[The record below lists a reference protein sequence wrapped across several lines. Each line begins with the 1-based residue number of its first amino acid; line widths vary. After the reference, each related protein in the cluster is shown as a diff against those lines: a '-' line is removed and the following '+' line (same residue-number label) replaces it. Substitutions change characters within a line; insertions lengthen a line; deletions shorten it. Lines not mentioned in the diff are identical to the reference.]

1 MESELNCTLSERLG
15 QANNWPVK
23 FFWLY
28 ERKQIHMAWKKLV
41 FQLVL
46 WASSSYILLAW
57 GQILFIFVNDFI
69 RNLLV
74 AAPSPA
80 QRKNGEFS
88 FVRGRVRQHVGYFIR
103 RWLAWSLAHWVSKLQ
118 KLLSQQ
124 ENLLVPDYRTRH
136 FSSAEFRERMCMFNF
151 CVNALPF
158 IQCSYFI
165 YAPQASLSLRPCD
178 KKTRYS
184 GNPRLEAAYWFLSTI
199 E

>member
-1 MESELNCTLSERLG
+1 MYSSLSCG
-15 QANNWPVK
+15 QAALTFCLPGAK
-23 FFWLY
+23 SC
-28 ERKQIHMAWKKLV
+28 
-41 FQLVL
+41 
-46 WASSSYILLAW
+46 SSSLMILL
-57 GQILFIFVNDFI
+57 GTYL
-69 RNLLV
+69 
-74 AAPSPA
+74 PSPGK
-80 QRKNGEFS
+80 RKNGEFS
-88 FVRGRVRQHVGYFIR
+88 FVGGRVRQHVGYFIR

-124 ENLLVPDYRTRH
+124 ENLLVPDYRTRL